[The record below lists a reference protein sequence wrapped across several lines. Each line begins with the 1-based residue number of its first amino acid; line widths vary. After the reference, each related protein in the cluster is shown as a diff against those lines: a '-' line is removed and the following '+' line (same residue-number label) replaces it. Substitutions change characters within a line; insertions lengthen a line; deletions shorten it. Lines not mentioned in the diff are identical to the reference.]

1 MIGKTNIS
9 TRIESK
15 MVKDIRIL
23 RTKKIE
29 VKEKPIHCKNR
40 ATVGFADVDKDLEKE
55 KGNHADEEN
64 DDSAGDQL

>member
-23 RTKKIE
+23 RSKKVDI
-29 VKEKPIHCKNR
+29 KDKPIHTKDR
-40 ATVGFADVDKDLEKE
+40 ATVGFVDVDKDL
-55 KGNHADEEN
+55 GHHAD
-64 DDSAGDQL
+64 